1 MQFLNNVFHES
12 MTGNKKPANHPG
24 EEDFHQLHF
33 CHINFPSHL
42 HSENIWSK
50 EIPSCKICGKNK
62 AEHHFEKKLPYGRH
76 FKDIIFLL
84 FQFSRPLL
92 ISLNFTIH
100 DLHTHGSNLVMDNNG
115 MELGEAGET
124 EEHIHNVGGKF
135 CAFLPILPQHSRQG
149 TQNRFYK

>member
-1 MQFLNNVFHES
+1 MLEFTPNMWSLEENEKSRTSTVPLTTVILMQFLNNVFHES

-62 AEHHFEKKLPYGRH
+62 AEHHFEKSYH
-76 FKDIIFLL
+76 MEDILRIL
-84 FQFSRPLL
+84 FFFFSSSADHCSYLL
-92 ISLNFTIH
+92 ISLSMTCIH
-100 DLHTHGSNLVMDNNG
+100 M
-115 MELGEAGET
+115 A
-124 EEHIHNVGGKF
+124 
-135 CAFLPILPQHSRQG
+135 PIL
-149 TQNRFYK
+149 

>member
-1 MQFLNNVFHES
+1 MLEFTPNMWSLEENEKSHTSTVPLTAVILMQFLNNVFHES

-62 AEHHFEKKLPYGRH
+62 AEHHFEKSYHMEHILR
-76 FKDIIFLL
+76 IL
-84 FQFSRPLL
+84 FFFFSSSADHCSYLL
-92 ISLNFTIH
+92 ISLSMTCIH
-100 DLHTHGSNLVMDNNG
+100 M
-115 MELGEAGET
+115 A
-124 EEHIHNVGGKF
+124 
-135 CAFLPILPQHSRQG
+135 PIL
-149 TQNRFYK
+149 